1 MFRAFLMSG
10 CLLFVLISCEKKH
23 IDEKALAMGGAY
35 QAVLTKYENLLKSA
49 ESDSAYRALQAN
61 KKSDLTLLLQQYQ
74 TEPSTPDLDL
84 IRGQILIDLE
94 QYEQAASV
102 LDRLISSKTPNTVL
116 ARFHKVRL
124 LQETQKFSE
133 ALELFRPIENKIA
146 IGDQY
151 LEVLMNFAFEAP
163 DLNDQEYFSRK
174 LLNLNKWPAE
184 NLRYKSDIIE
194 NLAMLVKMKGQIE
207 EARQILNQGIAE
219 LTGTGNEI
227 SLQSTLKLLDLIGH
241 PAPELF
247 AETWLNSKPFTLKD
261 QKGKVIVIDFWAPWC
276 PPCRAIIP
284 SLVDIYREYKDQGLV
299 ILGYTRLYGRY
310 RDDIQRFDKT
320 EPKEEIRLTSE
331 FLKRFQMTYP
341 IAIARGKEGFETYHI
356 RGIPTLILIDKQ
368 GRVADFKIGS
378 GNEQYVK
385 TRIQQL
391 LHAS

>member
-23 IDEKALAMGGAY
+23 VDENALAMGGAY

-61 KKSDLTLLLQQYQ
+61 KKSDLMLLLQQYQ
-74 TEPSTPDLDL
+74 TELSTPDLDL

-94 QYEQAASV
+94 QYEQAASI
-102 LDRLISSKTPNTVL
+102 LDRLISSETPNTVL

-174 LLNLNKWPAE
+174 LLNLNKWPEE

-219 LTGTGNEI
+219 LTGTGNET
-227 SLQSTLKLLDLIGH
+227 SLQSTLKLLDLIGQ

-261 QKGKVIVIDFWAPWC
+261 QKGKVIVIDFWATWC

-299 ILGYTRLYGRY
+299 MLGYTRLYGRY

-341 IAIARGKEGFETYHI
+341 IAIAKGKEGFETYHI

-391 LHAS
+391 LNAS

>member
-1 MFRAFLMSG
+1 MFKAFLVSG
-10 CLLFVLISCEKKH
+10 CLLFFLISCGKKQV
-23 IDEKALAMGGAY
+23 DEKALAMGGAY
-35 QAVLTKYENLLKSA
+35 QALLTKYENLLKSA
-49 ESDSAYRALQAN
+49 ESDSAYRVLQTN
-61 KKSDLTLLLQQYQ
+61 KKADLALLLQQYQ
-74 TEPSTPDLDL
+74 TELSTPDLDL
-84 IRGQILIDLE
+84 IRGQIFIDLE
-94 QYEQAASV
+94 QYEQAASI
-102 LDRLISSKTPNTVL
+102 LDRLISSETSNAVL

-133 ALELFRPIENKIA
+133 ALELFRPVENKIA
-146 IGDQY
+146 VGDQY

-163 DLNDQEYFSRK
+163 NLTDQEYFSRK
-174 LLNLNKWPAE
+174 LLELNKWPEE

-219 LTGTGNEI
+219 LTGTGNET
-227 SLQSTLKLLDLIGH
+227 SLQSTLKLLDLIGQ

-284 SLVDIYREYKDQGLV
+284 DLVNIYQEYKDQGLV
-299 ILGYTRLYGRY
+299 MLGYTRLYGRY

-320 EPKEEIRLTSE
+320 DPKEEIRLTSE

-341 IAIARGKEGFETYHI
+341 VAIANGKEGFETYHI

-385 TRIQQL
+385 TRIRQL
-391 LHAS
+391 LNAS

>member
-1 MFRAFLMSG
+1 MFKAFLVSG
-10 CLLFVLISCEKKH
+10 CLFFFLISCGKKQV
-23 IDEKALAMGGAY
+23 DEKALAMGGAY
-35 QAVLTKYENLLKSA
+35 QALLTKYENLLKSA
-49 ESDSAYRALQAN
+49 ESDSAYRVLQAN
-61 KKSDLTLLLQQYQ
+61 KKSDLALLLQQYQ
-74 TEPSTPDLDL
+74 TELSTPDLDL

-94 QYEQAASV
+94 QYEQAASIF
-102 LDRLISSKTPNTVL
+102 DRLISSETPNAVL

-133 ALELFRPIENKIA
+133 ALELFRPVENKIA
-146 IGDQY
+146 VGDQY
-151 LEVLMNFAFEAP
+151 LEVLMNFAFETP
-163 DLNDQEYFSRK
+163 NLTDQEYFSRK
-174 LLNLNKWPAE
+174 LLELNKWPEE

-219 LTGTGNEI
+219 LTGTGNET
-227 SLQSTLKLLDLIGH
+227 SLQSTLKLLDLIGQ

-284 SLVDIYREYKDQGLV
+284 DLVNIYQEYKDQGLV
-299 ILGYTRLYGRY
+299 MLGYTRLYGRY

-320 EPKEEIRLTSE
+320 DPKEEIRLTSE

-341 IAIARGKEGFETYHI
+341 IAIANGKEGFETYHI

-385 TRIQQL
+385 TRIRQL
-391 LHAS
+391 LNAS